1 MPFVF
6 QCFYITMNRASGI
19 DPDVRADLLQCR
31 SMTLNRDIAGN
42 ALQDFFFFRS
52 KHISSLNVLIENTGN
67 PGEAERR
74 TNVLPF
80 VGRISAGKPI
90 EAVTDQEE
98 INFSE
103 LLLGTDRYVLK
114 IDGDS
119 MIDAGIHDGDY
130 VVIKHADT
138 AKSGDIVVALIDQSE
153 ATLKRLKKRRKGV
166 ELIPENSSMEPM
178 FYDAER
184 VQIQGVLVGQVRL
197 Y

>member
-1 MPFVF
+1 
-6 QCFYITMNRASGI
+6 
-19 DPDVRADLLQCR
+19 
-31 SMTLNRDIAGN
+31 
-42 ALQDFFFFRS
+42 
-52 KHISSLNVLIENTGN
+52 
-67 PGEAERR
+67 
-74 TNVLPF
+74 
-80 VGRISAGKPI
+80 
-90 EAVTDQEE
+90 
-98 INFSE
+98 
-103 LLLGTDRYVLK
+103 
-114 IDGDS
+114 

>member
-1 MPFVF
+1 MLTQKEEKV
-6 QCFYITMNRASGI
+6 
-19 DPDVRADLLQCR
+19 LQCITR
-31 SMTLNRDIAGN
+31 YIAIEGHGPTLEEIGSDVGINSRGTVHRYVK
-42 ALQDFFFFRS
+42 ALEDKGHLQR
-52 KHISSLNVLIENTGN
+52 N
-67 PGEAERR
+67 PHYSGMRLTGEAERHS
-74 TNVLPF
+74 NILPF

-90 EAVTDQEE
+90 EAITDQEE

-103 LLLGTDRYVLK
+103 LLLGADRYVLK

-138 AKSGDIVVALIDQSE
+138 AKTGDIVVALIDQSE
-153 ATLKRLKKRRKGV
+153 ATLKRLKRRRGGI
-166 ELIPENSSMEPM
+166 ELIPENASMEPM